1 MKKLEEI
8 LSYPGNANLSAG
20 IGLQGHFGSGQPN
33 LAYMRS
39 VLDMLGATGL
49 PIWLTEVDVGK
60 GPNQAQY
67 LEEVLREGYSH
78 PAVKGIIM
86 FVGPLAAG
94 FNVTTLAD
102 ENFKNTPSGDVVDK
116 LIDEWNSGT
125 QEITTDDQGFIE
137 LSLFHGDYEIT
148 AENHI
153 TNSSATVSLSVTQA
167 EPQAIVQVHI
177 DT

>member
-1 MKKLEEI
+1 MAYRSGCGKRPKSGTTLPYVRQSDHHKRNQKTTELFQDTLKCRI
-8 LSYPGNANLSAG
+8 LCFFFFFFL
-20 IGLQGHFGSGQPN
+20 
-33 LAYMRS
+33 
-39 VLDMLGATGL
+39 
-49 PIWLTEVDVGK
+49 
-60 GPNQAQY
+60 QAQY

-102 ENFKNTPSGDVVDK
+102 KNFKNTPSGDVVDK

-167 EPQAIVQVHI
+167 EPHAIVQVHI